1 MQRENPMKKTTALL
15 LILALVAGLTAGCGL
30 RLCTT
35 TQQTMQTDP
44 TTPTQQTTQT
54 DTTRPTQTE
63 STDSTVSTEPT
74 EPRPEPENITV
85 HEVMP
90 DNKKLCMGHEFDWVE
105 LYNWEDTE
113 VLLDGYYLTDDP
125 QKPEALSLAGMTIP
139 ADGYLVITL
148 DDNAPFH
155 LAKDGE
161 SIYLT
166 FCGEVISSVSF
177 GLADNGESFG
187 GEGVCPYPTP
197 GQPNTEE
204 GYYAYLQ
211 TLVLPELI
219 ISEVM
224 SSNSKYM
231 PVGGKYYDLV
241 EVKNNSDVPLD
252 LSAYTLSDKHS
263 EPGRYQFPA
272 VTLQPGEYFVIYCSG
287 ETKLGADHTSF
298 KLSTDGETV
307 YLSRNG
313 TLIDVLTIPADL
325 AKNESYGRVGNIPYY
340 LEAPTFGAENAAGY
354 QEPIAAPSADIPS
367 GVYDGAITLTLTG
380 EGDIYYTLDGSCPTL
395 ESAKYTEPI
404 PIDGITT
411 VRTFCTNG
419 TRTSITTA
427 YTYLVGVSHT
437 LPIVSIAIPQELL
450 NGEEGILNNIDKTY
464 EYEAMLTMIEDG
476 EEKFSVPFG
485 FRLHGNDS
493 RKGAKQNFQL
503 RFRSEYGASKLE
515 YKLFDDLDI
524 TQFNSL
530 LLKGGSER
538 WAANMLC
545 DELAT
550 GIAHQTTNLYTQA
563 MKPVVLYLDGEFWGV
578 YFFRERFSD
587 EYVESHMGVSAESV
601 DLLHSSSASVQ
612 NGSSADFQALKAFVS
627 ENDMSL
633 DENYAYLTEQI
644 DVLSLIDW
652 YICRTYVGDHDFDN
666 IRRFRSSE
674 SDGKW
679 RWMYF
684 DLDWS
689 FDSRPDD
696 RPVTWAMNEYCGE
709 KKLINAVLANATGR
723 DLFLSRYAEL
733 MGTVLN
739 DEYIIG
745 YLDSLVEMIL
755 PEMEKDR
762 QRWGCSFVGW
772 EKSVENIRE
781 FVRDGVR
788 TQGILNDLQA
798 YFELTDA
805 EMEHYFAQFMQ

>member
-1 MQRENPMKKTTALL
+1 MKKITALL
-15 LILALVAGLTAGCGL
+15 LIFALVAGFMAGCS
-30 RLCTT
+30 
-35 TQQTMQTDP
+35 QEMHD
-44 TTPTQQTTQT
+44 PTQQTTQT
-54 DTTRPTQTE
+54 DPTIPTQTE
-63 STDSTVSTEPT
+63 PTVSTVPT
-74 EPRPEPENITV
+74 EPHPEASDVTV

-90 DNKKLCMGHEFDWVE
+90 DNKKLCMGHENDWVE
-105 LYNWEDTE
+105 LYNREDTE
-113 VLLDGYYLTDDP
+113 VLLDGYFLTDDP
-125 QKPEALSLAGMTIP
+125 QKPELLSLAGMTIP

-148 DDNAPFH
+148 DDNAPFR
-155 LAKDGE
+155 LSKDGE
-161 SIYLT
+161 AIYLT
-166 FCGEVISSVSF
+166 FDGAVISGFQF
-177 GLADNGESFG
+177 GAAENGEAFD
-187 GEGVCPYPTP
+187 ETGVCAYPTP

-224 SSNSKYM
+224 SSNSKYL

-241 EVKNNSDVPLD
+241 EVKNNSDAPLD
-252 LSAYTLSDKHS
+252 LSAYALTDKHS
-263 EPGRYQFPA
+263 EPDRYRFPA

-287 ETKLGADHTSF
+287 ETKLGNNHTSF
-298 KLSTDGETV
+298 KLSADGETV
-307 YLSRNG
+307 YLSKDG
-313 TLIDVLTIPADL
+313 AFIDVLTVPGDL
-325 AKNESYGRVGNIPYY
+325 AKNESYGRVGNIAYY

-354 QEPIAAPSADIPS
+354 KEPIAAPAADIPS
-367 GVYDGAITLTLTG
+367 GVYDSAITLTLTG

-404 PIDGITT
+404 SIDGVTT

-437 LPIVSIAIPQELL
+437 LPIVSISIPQELL
-450 NGEEGILNNIDKTY
+450 SGEEGILNNIDKTY

-503 RFRSEYGASKLE
+503 RFRSEYGVGKLE

-524 TQFNSL
+524 AQFNSL

-563 MKPVVLYLDGEFWGV
+563 MKPVVLYLGGEFWGV

-587 EYVESHMGVSAESV
+587 EYVASHLDVSAESV
-601 DLLHSSSASVQ
+601 DLLHSTTGSVQ
-612 NGSSADFQALKAFVS
+612 NGSNADFQALKAFVS

-633 DENYAYLTEQI
+633 DENYAYLTEKI

-652 YICRTYVGDHDFDN
+652 YICRSYVGDHDFDN

-674 SDGKW
+674 TDGKW

-689 FDSRPDD
+689 FWGRPDD
-696 RPVTWAMNEYCGE
+696 KPVTWSLNEYCGE
-709 KKLINAVLANATGR
+709 KKLINAVLANAAGR

-739 DEYIIG
+739 EEYIIG
-745 YLDSLVEMIL
+745 LLDSMVETIL

-762 QRWGCSFVGW
+762 DRWGCSFEGW
-772 EKSVENIRE
+772 ENSVENIRK

-788 TQGILNDLQA
+788 TQGILNDLQN

-805 EMEHYFAQFMQ
+805 EMEYYFAQFMQ